1 MPVVLFV
8 LEGTYWD
15 VVDIRS
21 RIPAFQLPKKAI
33 ELNRFRR
40 FEYEY
45 EYRKAE
51 YEKAE
56 LSTTTTPEEPEFLN
70 SDYHCLFS
78 LKERF
83 LSGSTSGSQTQ

>member
-1 MPVVLFV
+1 MPVVLFVLV

-51 YEKAE
+51 YEKAG
-56 LSTTTTPEEPEFLN
+56 LLPTKIPEEPFFELCALCDSVFQKRDL
-70 SDYHCLFS
+70 
-78 LKERF
+78 ER
-83 LSGSTSGSQTQ
+83 L

>member
-51 YEKAE
+51 YEKAG
-56 LSTTTTPEEPEFLN
+56 LLPTKIPEQPFFER
-70 SDYHCLFS
+70 S
-78 LKERF
+78 L
-83 LSGSTSGSQTQ
+83 